1 MFPPKPFFHLQNLT
15 LVICPLHHLRKVGE
29 ILLFFLFACNNSVG
43 PCVLYTFGLILC
55 GLIQWEFTISS
66 TPPCDTWRARIGWK
80 AKRRFIG
87 LQPPLPPP
95 RRVALTFTPLT
106 FLPQLLSV
114 TLTLMHLVL
123 FALVSL
129 SFSPIK
135 PFVFVL
141 AWCFL
146 LHHG

>member
-1 MFPPKPFFHLQNLT
+1 MG
-15 LVICPLHHLRKVGE
+15 I
-29 ILLFFLFACNNSVG
+29 
-43 PCVLYTFGLILC
+43 Y
-55 GLIQWEFTISS
+55 
-66 TPPCDTWRARIGWK
+66 
-80 AKRRFIG
+80 RFIY
-87 LQPPLPPP
+87 PPLVTRGGLGLGGRRSVASSGYNHPP
-95 RRVALTFTPLT
+95 RRIALTFTPLT

-135 PFVFVL
+135 PFAFVL

>member
-1 MFPPKPFFHLQNLT
+1 MG
-15 LVICPLHHLRKVGE
+15 I
-29 ILLFFLFACNNSVG
+29 
-43 PCVLYTFGLILC
+43 Y
-55 GLIQWEFTISS
+55 
-66 TPPCDTWRARIGWK
+66 
-80 AKRRFIG
+80 RFIYPLVTRGG
-87 LQPPLPPP
+87 LGLGGRQSVASSGYNHPSP
-95 RRVALTFTPLT
+95 RQVALTFTPLT

-135 PFVFVL
+135 PFAFVL